1 VTTISAEND
10 VVIEMK
16 IVLAVLVLTC
26 RTTWKQKNE
35 TDTWLLLGTQEESA
49 AGKILLKR

>member
-1 VTTISAEND
+1 MTTISAEND

-35 TDTWLLLGTQEESA
+35 TDTWLLLGSQESA